1 MTQVTKGIKLSTR
14 VRFKKEYSE
23 PDKNYFVFF
32 YRITIENYN
41 EFEVQLLRRH
51 WDIFDSNGIKT
62 VVEGEG
68 VVGEKPVLAP
78 GETFSYES
86 ACNLESGM
94 GRMGGYYEM
103 MKSENGEL
111 FQAEIP
117 EFTMEVPY
125 MLNWAITHF
134 PYIAFI
140 KFAAQIEDL
149 EPCQKDFTTYQKR

>member
-1 MTQVTKGIKLSTR
+1 MTAITKGIKISTR

-23 PDKNYFVFF
+23 PDKNYFVVF

-41 EFEVQLLRRH
+41 DFEVQLLRRH

-68 VVGEKPVLAP
+68 VVGEKPVIAP
-78 GETFSYES
+78 GELFSYES

-125 MLNWAITHF
+125 MLN
-134 PYIAFI
+134 
-140 KFAAQIEDL
+140 
-149 EPCQKDFTTYQKR
+149 